1 MTWGGRKVPRVPTC
15 ISPSPQMSPPGCLRS
30 QASASRGPRLPFLR
44 SPCKNKKKISTICS
58 AGDAKGIEKGSAGKG
73 PWDSPA
79 PTSPCFGLSTNTRAS
94 CTSQSSVVLSV
105 VLSRASCCSLP
116 ALCTIPTLM
125 LEMGRGELD
134 APCPGRTQF
143 HGHLPTEPLSLRRG
157 NEQQPAADR
166 GRRGQP
172 APLTGV
178 APSYLH

>member
-44 SPCKNKKKISTICS
+44 SPCKNIKKISTICS

-79 PTSPCFGLSTNTRAS
+79 PTSPCFGLSTNARVS
-94 CTSQSSVVLSV
+94 CTSQSSV

-116 ALCTIPTLM
+116 ALCTIPNLM